1 MTIQEIQLT
10 PETEI
15 IDSTS
20 AAELLGI
27 TSNNLRQMVY
37 RKILVPIG
45 KDKRRS
51 LFRITDVTQVKAA
64 RTSSVPSA

>member
-1 MTIQEIQLT
+1 MTIQEIQLISEK
-10 PETEI
+10 ET
-15 IDSTS
+15 IDSAS

-64 RTSSVPSA
+64 RTPSVPSA